1 MKKDDF
7 AAVSNEILRTNHSC
21 FAHWQGQILPI
32 LKKHMLGLPQ
42 GQEWMKKFL
51 IYLTENKVKDTEK
64 IEYSFLVENKFP
76 GETNHTLIQFA
87 NHRNRSGIAT
97 VDGNGIRS
105 KEPLHETCLRELKN
119 PSVKSSYL
127 GNEKMANAHLE
138 YAKEIVTIYKSLIT
152 TT

>member
-1 MKKDDF
+1 
-7 AAVSNEILRTNHSC
+7 
-21 FAHWQGQILPI
+21 
-32 LKKHMLGLPQ
+32 MLGLPQ

-51 IYLTENKVKDTEK
+51 IYLIESKVKDTEK
-64 IEYSFLVENKFP
+64 IEYTFLLENKFP
-76 GETNHTLIQFA
+76 GETTTTLTRFA
-87 NHRNRSGIAT
+87 NNTKRFGIAT

-105 KEPLHETCLRELKN
+105 KEPFHETCLRTLKN

-127 GNEKMANAHLE
+127 GNEKKANAHLE